1 MRWRH
6 LSETTRRDFL
16 AQSAGAVASSAIGA
30 AQSPSSRTRKAIGIQ
45 IGAVSFADEG
55 VEPVLD
61 ILQEKAAVNTLF
73 IAAFTY
79 GRGIAGRQVPGQPLP
94 DHGKQEYDTSTFHGG
109 SYTAIHSRYFA
120 DSPLKSVRAPDL
132 GSFDVF
138 EAVLSVSKKRG
149 MDNIAWFEDVFRAD
163 IPGVEQL
170 QERDLHGRNA
180 STLCLNNPGYRNF
193 LLALVEDYARSWD
206 LDGIMWGSERQGAF
220 ANALGSSHGGRAED
234 PGRVTCFCDFCRDKA
249 VAQGIRVEQARK
261 GFLELEQFVR
271 KARSGNRPVDGCYV
285 ELWRLMLTYPELLA
299 WENLWHDSLRE
310 TYQAI
315 YGKVKS
321 IKPTMGV
328 GWHIWHNNSFSPIYR
343 AEQHLQRIAPYS
355 DFLKIVMYH
364 NCAGERMASY
374 IRSVDETQYGDI
386 PADELLRFHY
396 RVLGYAEE
404 GSYDQIPRTG
414 FSSDYVLRETR
425 RARAGL
431 SGTQTLLWPGIDIDI
446 PTAPGHSRC
455 TPKGTQDAVLA
466 AFRGGS
472 DGVILSRKYSEMK
485 LTNLAGA
492 GAAIRQLQVMG

>member
-1 MRWRH
+1 MP
-6 LSETTRRDFL
+6 ETTRRDFL
-16 AQSAGAVASSAIGA
+16 LQSAGALASATVAEP
-30 AQSPSSRTRKAIGIQ
+30 QTRASGNTKTIGIQ

-55 VEPVLD
+55 TEPVLD
-61 ILQEKAAVNTLF
+61 ILQEKASVNTLF

-109 SYTAIHSRYFA
+109 SYTAIHPKYYT
-120 DSPLKSVRAPDL
+120 DTPLKDFRAPDL

-138 EAVLSVSKKRG
+138 ETVLPASRKRG
-149 MDNIAWFEDVFRAD
+149 MKNIAWFEDVFRSD

-170 QERDLHGRNA
+170 QERDLHGRHA

-193 LLALVEDYARSWD
+193 LLSLVEDYARSWD

-220 ANALGSSHGGRAED
+220 TNALGSHHGGRAAD
-234 PGRVTCFCDFCRDKA
+234 PGRVTCFCNFCRDKA
-249 VAQGIRVEQARK
+249 AAQGISAERART
-261 GFLELEQFVR
+261 GFLELERFVR
-271 KARSGNRPVDGCYV
+271 TARSGSSPVDGYNV
-285 ELWRLMLTYPELLA
+285 ALWRLMLTYPELLA
-299 WENLWHDSLRE
+299 WENLWHDSLRD

-315 YGKVKS
+315 YKKVKS
-321 IKPTMGV
+321 IKPAMGV

-343 AEQHLQRIAPYS
+343 AEQDLHRIAPYS

-374 IRSVDETQYGDI
+374 INSVSETQYGGV
-386 PADELLRFHY
+386 PRDELLQFHY
-396 RVLGYAEE
+396 RVLGYADE
-404 GSYDQIPRTG
+404 GTYDQIPHTG
-414 FSSDYVLRETR
+414 FSSDYVLRETK

-431 SGTQTLLWPGIDIDI
+431 AGAQTLLWPGIDIDI
-446 PTAPGHSRC
+446 PTAANHSKC
-455 TPKGTQDAVLA
+455 TIRGTEDAVLA
-466 AFRGGS
+466 AFRGNA

-492 GAAIRQLQVMG
+492 GAASAQWGSLHGG

>member
-1 MRWRH
+1 M
-6 LSETTRRDFL
+6 SETTRRNFFL
-16 AQSAGAVASSAIGA
+16 QSTGALASVAGARAQTQSASAKK
-30 AQSPSSRTRKAIGIQ
+30 TIGIQ

-55 VEPVLD
+55 VDSVLD
-61 ILQEKAAVNTLF
+61 ILQTKASVNTLF

-109 SYTAIHSRYFA
+109 SYAALHSQYYA
-120 DSPLKSVRAPDL
+120 DTPLKNLRAPDL

-138 EAVLSVSKKRG
+138 EKVLPVSRKRG
-149 MDNIAWFEDVFRAD
+149 MKNIAWFEDVFRPD
-163 IPGVEQL
+163 IPGIQQL
-170 QERDLHGRNA
+170 QERDLHGRNR

-193 LLALVEDYARSWD
+193 LLDLVEDYSRSWD

-220 ANALGSSHGGRAED
+220 ANALGSHHGGRTGD
-234 PGRVTCFCDFCRDKA
+234 PGRVTCFCDFCKKKA
-249 VAQGIRVEQARK
+249 AGEGIRVERAQS
-261 GFLELEQFVR
+261 GFLELEKFVR
-271 KARSGNRPVDGCYV
+271 AARSGKRPVDGYYV

-315 YGKVKS
+315 YKKIKS
-321 IKPTMGV
+321 IKPDMGV
-328 GWHIWHNNSFSPIYR
+328 GWHIWHNNSFSPVYR
-343 AEQHLQRIAPYS
+343 AEQDLQRIAPYS

-374 IRSVDETQYGDI
+374 INSVSETQYGDV
-386 PADELLRFHY
+386 PPNELLQFHY
-396 RVLGYAEE
+396 RILGYGDE
-404 GSYDQIPRTG
+404 GTYDRIPHTG
-414 FSSDYVLRETR
+414 FSSDYVLRETK

-431 SGTQTLLWPGIDIDI
+431 AGAKTLLWPGIDIDI
-446 PTAPGHSRC
+446 PTAADHSKS
-455 TPKGTQDAVLA
+455 TPKGTEDAVLA
-466 AFRGGS
+466 AFHGGA

-492 GAAIRQLQVMG
+492 GTAIRQLRLS